1 MKKLYIQPSTIIF
14 NVEMGNICV
23 GSENLPIGNGSLKGD
38 EEGFER
44 AAGKSRYS
52 DWSDFEG
59 R

>member
-1 MKKLYIQPSTIIF
+1 MKKTYIQPKAIVIEVELDIICQSIGVGG
-14 NVEMGNICV
+14 NVGGN
-23 GSENLPIGNGSLKGD
+23 

>member
-1 MKKLYIQPSTIIF
+1 MKKAYIQPQAIVLQVELDIICQSF
-14 NVEMGNICV
+14 GV
-23 GSENLPIGNGSLKGD
+23 GGSVGGG

-52 DWSDFEG
+52 DWSDYES